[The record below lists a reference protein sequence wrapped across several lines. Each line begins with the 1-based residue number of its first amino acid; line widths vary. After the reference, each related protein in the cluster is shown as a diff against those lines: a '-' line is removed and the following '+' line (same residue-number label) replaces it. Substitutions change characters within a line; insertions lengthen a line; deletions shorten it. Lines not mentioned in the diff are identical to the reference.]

1 MIDIQTKE
9 ELKQFLE
16 HNYVKNRIQFS
27 IRPKLDSKPK
37 ESPPTTPPA
46 SYNTNDVSQLKDY
59 LDDKFTP
66 KTFSNQ
72 LLSLIKVKC
81 LNETDVYKAAN
92 IDRKLFSKIRH
103 SEYHPSRKTAIAL
116 ILAAHLSLT
125 EASELL
131 RLAGYALSKYE
142 KADVVIAFCL
152 TKQIYDIMLVNEL
165 LQEYANT
172 SL

>member
-1 MIDIQTKE
+1 MIDIQIKN

-16 HNYVKNRIQFS
+16 RNYIKNHIRFC
-27 IRPKLDSKPK
+27 IRPNRDSKPK
-37 ESPPTTPPA
+37 ESPATTPPS
-46 SYNTNDVSQLKDY
+46 SYNKTEVSQLKDY
-59 LDDKFTP
+59 LDEKFTS
-66 KTFSNQ
+66 KTFSDQ

-103 SEYHPSRKTAIAL
+103 PEYHPSRKTAIAL

-125 EASELL
+125 EATDLL

-142 KADVVIAFCL
+142 KADVIIAFCL

-165 LQEYANT
+165 LQEYSDT
-172 SL
+172 TL

>member
-1 MIDIQTKE
+1 MIDIQIKN

-16 HNYVKNRIQFS
+16 RNYVKNHIQFC
-27 IRPKLDSKPK
+27 IRPKRDSKPK
-37 ESPPTTPPA
+37 ESSATTPPS
-46 SYNTNDVSQLKDY
+46 SYNKNEVSQLKDY
-59 LDDKFTP
+59 LDEKFTS
-66 KTFSNQ
+66 KTFSDQ

-103 SEYHPSRKTAIAL
+103 PEYHPSRKTAIAL

-125 EASELL
+125 EATDLL

-142 KADVVIAFCL
+142 KADVIIAFCL

-165 LQEYANT
+165 LQEYSDT
-172 SL
+172 TL

>member
-9 ELKQFLE
+9 ELKYFFE
-16 HNYVKNRIQFS
+16 RNYVKNRVQFS
-27 IRPKLDSKPK
+27 IRHNPDSKPK
-37 ESPPTTPPA
+37 NSQATTPPA

-59 LDDKFTP
+59 LDEKFTQ
-66 KTFSNQ
+66 KTFGDQ
-72 LLSLIKVKC
+72 FLSLINVKG
-81 LNETDVYKAAN
+81 LNEIDIYKAAD